1 MIYSWNILP
10 IWGLPI
16 WGIGILSILLLV
28 GVVGLIWRKSRRK
41 GELEQKQH
49 GTGFAVGTF
58 SADTEA
64 QRHPVDIQ

>member
-1 MIYSWNILP
+1 MIYSWNILL
-10 IWGLPI
+10 IWGL
-16 WGIGILSILLLV
+16 LLLLLL
-28 GVVGLIWRKSRRK
+28 GVVGLIWRKNCRK
-41 GELEQKQH
+41 GELGEQKQC

>member
-1 MIYSWNILP
+1 MIYSRNIRL
-10 IWGLPI
+10 IWGLP
-16 WGIGILSILLLV
+16 LLLLLV
-28 GVVGLIWRKSRRK
+28 GVVGLIWRESGRK